1 MSKLLCFNFCLV
13 LKKVKLKIAT
23 FYKFLFP
30 TTIRNKNPNYNL
42 LKFYFDICSCVCAK
56 LLQLCPT
63 LGNPMNCSPPGSSV
77 CGILQEEYWSRLLF
91 LLQEILLTQV
101 SNLFLLCLLLWQVGS
116 LPLAPPGKPLKICL
130 FTSKNGHENE
140 SHFCPCLTPPLQR
153 GHSL

>member
-77 CGILQEEYWSRLLF
+77 CGILQEEYWSRLSCPPPGNLPNREIEPTSPESPA
-91 LLQEILLTQV
+91 LQE
-101 SNLFLLCLLLWQVGS
+101 NS
-116 LPLAPPGKPLKICL
+116 LPTEPPGKHL
-130 FTSKNGHENE
+130 ENIVPVIII
-140 SHFCPCLTPPLQR
+140 FIFQ
-153 GHSL
+153 

>member
-91 LLQEILLTQV
+91 LLQEILLTRYRTCFSYV
-101 SNLFLLCLLLWQVGS
+101 SCFDRWVLYLQHHLGS
-116 LPLAPPGKPLKICL
+116 PLKYVYL
-130 FTSKNGHENE
+130 
-140 SHFCPCLTPPLQR
+140 PPKMVMKMRAISALV
-153 GHSL
+153 